1 MNIFYEQTCLFNCV
15 EQTSSVEMPE
25 ANIEQAILEIVSNTG
40 GNLIG
45 CFSADVTKDLETVR
59 FDAQKNDQYIWVLKG
74 GDTGTYM
81 LYAGMNSRDVSW
93 ADFADDTRFFHI
105 SFVSNETGFVR
116 EVSVTGAI
124 EVLDEYREQVGRV
137 QRRFSHLEQL
147 QKILPGVDVA
157 GYLTSNFRYYAGE
170 EMALR
175 VSIKNSRL
183 GHLQLVRT
191 KLTKQLDDFNFENTV
206 KRQYLMAFEPS
217 LELVLK
223 LSKDGEIDSPCY
235 KLKNTHDFY
244 CTVVPLTERKFN
256 NALKKASVKDPANPY
271 YA

>member
-1 MNIFYEQTCLFNCV
+1 MNIFYEQSCLFNCG
-15 EQTSSVEMPE
+15 EQASSVEMPE
-25 ANIEQAILEIVSNTG
+25 ANIEQAVLEIVLNTG
-40 GNLIG
+40 GNLVG
-45 CFSADVTKDLETVR
+45 CFSGDVTKDLEIIR

-93 ADFADDTRFFHI
+93 ADFANDTRFFHI

-157 GYLTSNFRYYAGE
+157 GYLTSNFRYDAGE

-191 KLTKQLDDFNFENTV
+191 KLTKQLDDFNFESTV
-206 KRQYLMAFEPS
+206 KRQFLMAFEPS

-244 CTVVPLTERKFN
+244 CTVEPLTERKFN
-256 NALKKASVKDPANPY
+256 NALKKTSVKDPANPH